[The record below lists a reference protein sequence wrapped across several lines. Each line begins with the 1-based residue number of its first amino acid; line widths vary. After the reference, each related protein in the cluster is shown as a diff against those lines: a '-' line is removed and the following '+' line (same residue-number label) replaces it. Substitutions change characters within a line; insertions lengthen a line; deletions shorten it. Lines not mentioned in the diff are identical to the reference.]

1 MRGKVAGLKLFAAC
15 ALVCATLGG
24 AACSQ
29 LEAERAAAAMTN
41 GNPQRGQAAIA
52 RYGCA
57 TCHTIP
63 GIQGADAL
71 VGPPLTRVASRS
83 YIAGVLPNTPENMIR
98 WIENPPRVDSL
109 TAMPNLGVSDADA
122 RDIAGY
128 LYTLR

>member
-1 MRGKVAGLKLFAAC
+1 MRGKVQGLKLLVAG
-15 ALVCATLGG
+15 ALICATLGG

-41 GNPQRGQAAIA
+41 GDPQRGQAAIT

-63 GIQGADAL
+63 GIRGADAL
-71 VGPPLTRVASRS
+71 VGPPLTQMAGRS
-83 YIAGVLPNTPENMIR
+83 YIAGVLPNAPENMVR
-98 WIENPPRVDSL
+98 WLKDPPQVDRL
-109 TAMPNLGVSDADA
+109 TAMPNLGVTDADA
-122 RDIAGY
+122 RDIAAY